1 MGVLAKFVIVD
12 YDGQRYDFYRFGD
25 GHPCERQGVFANFPL
40 GDRDFLLETYIRK
53 LNLEKSPHNYFIDV
67 RYEMDLRSRQI
78 EVSSG
83 CYEDCDF
90 KGTFEEAVRHFAW
103 ENYVEKEALSIFPNK
118 SDLEPILIPG
128 FLDGLWVIV
137 DAVCKNFP
145 YLKYDAMS
153 SRKLYIGDNINF
165 YMYDDFILYPYNS
178 INMNCRAVED
188 AYSNARRV
196 GVRLYFNNQRSG
208 KPFTLL
214 YMLGVRSHGYILP
227 LTDKR
232 IRYGEGLDEQTKK
245 QELLILVEFLKTRDL
260 ETRTALN
267 ILDGICY
274 GEELG
279 RIRESV
285 MGGGD

>member
-1 MGVLAKFVIVD
+1 MGVLAKFVVVD

-40 GDRDFLLETYIRK
+40 GDRDFLLGTYIRK
-53 LNLEKSPHNYFIDV
+53 LSLEKSTRDYFIEV

-103 ENYVEKEALSIFPNK
+103 ENYVEKEALSMFPNK
-118 SDLEPILIPG
+118 SDLEPILVPG

-137 DAVCKNFP
+137 DAVCKNVP
-145 YLKYDAMS
+145 YLEYDAMS
-153 SRKLYIGDNINF
+153 PR
-165 YMYDDFILYPYNS
+165 M
-178 INMNCRAVED
+178 
-188 AYSNARRV
+188 
-196 GVRLYFNNQRSG
+196 
-208 KPFTLL
+208 L
-214 YMLGVRSHGYILP
+214 YMLGVGPHGYILP

-245 QELLILVEFLKTRDL
+245 QELLILVEFLKTLNPEARA
-260 ETRTALN
+260 ALN

-274 GEELG
+274 GEELD

>member
-1 MGVLAKFVIVD
+1 MGVLAKFVVVD

-40 GDRDFLLETYIRK
+40 GDRDFLLGTYIRK
-53 LNLEKSPHNYFIDV
+53 LSLEKSTRDYFIEV

-103 ENYVEKEALSIFPNK
+103 ENYVEKEALSMFSNK

-128 FLDGLWVIV
+128 FLEGLWVIV

-178 INMNCRAVED
+178 INMNCRVVED

-245 QELLILVEFLKTRDL
+245 QELLILVEFLKISNLEERD
-260 ETRTALN
+260 ALN
-267 ILDGICY
+267 ILDTIYY
-274 GEELG
+274 GEKLD

-285 MGGGD
+285 MGGCD